1 VRAGSY
7 SLREQ
12 DSHRKRS
19 PQPEEA
25 IMRRLLLLSLIVLGV
40 TSCATT
46 DSASMAPPTVDV
58 TGSWAGQWAYTQATL
73 GSGQI
78 QMTLQQTGSKVSGN
92 TTITGTPVDRS
103 GAINAIV
110 TGNTLQLVYPT
121 GVTGRLTVQGDTIS
135 GQLGG
140 MNPANVT
147 LKKVK

>member
-1 VRAGSY
+1 
-7 SLREQ
+7 
-12 DSHRKRS
+12 
-19 PQPEEA
+19 
-25 IMRRLLLLSLIVLGV
+25 MRRLLLLSLVLLGV

-78 QMTLQQTGSKVSGN
+78 QMTLQQTGSKASGN
-92 TTITGTPVDRS
+92 MTVTGTPVDRS
-103 GAINAIV
+103 GAVTALV

-121 GVTGRLTVQGDTIS
+121 GVTGWLTVQGDAIS

-147 LKKVK
+147 MKKVK

>member
-1 VRAGSY
+1 
-7 SLREQ
+7 
-12 DSHRKRS
+12 
-19 PQPEEA
+19 
-25 IMRRLLLLSLIVLGV
+25 MRRLLLLTLVLLGI

-46 DSASMAPPTVDV
+46 DSSSMASPTVDV

-78 QMTLQQTGSKVSGN
+78 QMTLQQTGSKVSGT

-103 GAINAIV
+103 GAVNALV

-121 GVTGRLTVQGDTIS
+121 GVTGWLTVQGDTIS

-147 LKKVK
+147 MKKVK

>member
-12 DSHRKRS
+12 DSHRERS
-19 PQPEEA
+19 HQPKET
-25 IMRRLLLLSLIVLGV
+25 IMQRLLLLSLIVLGV

-78 QMTLQQTGSKVSGN
+78 QMTLQQTGSKASGN
-92 TTITGTPVDRS
+92 MTVTGTQVDRS
-103 GAINAIV
+103 GAVNALV

-121 GVTGRLTVQGDTIS
+121 GVTGWLTVQGDTIT

-147 LKKVK
+147 MKKVK

>member
-1 VRAGSY
+1 
-7 SLREQ
+7 
-12 DSHRKRS
+12 
-19 PQPEEA
+19 
-25 IMRRLLLLSLIVLGV
+25 MRRLLLLSLVLLGV

-58 TGSWAGQWAYTQATL
+58 TGSWAGQWAFTQATL

-78 QMTLQQTGSKVSGN
+78 QMTLQQTGSKVSGT

-103 GAINAIV
+103 GAVNALV
-110 TGNTLQLVYPT
+110 SGNTLQLVYPT
-121 GVTGRLTVQGDTIS
+121 GVTGWLTVQGDTIS

-147 LKKVK
+147 MKKVK